1 MKPWG
6 LTQVNEKTL
15 YDSAD
20 DLLAVYTFVTLTV
33 EIE

>member
-1 MKPWG
+1 MKSWG

-20 DLLAVYTFVTLTV
+20 DLLVVYTIVTLTV
-33 EIE
+33 ENE